1 MRSLRS
7 KRKNK
12 ESIADDN
19 KFQTIVSLVQNLN
32 EKELKALIEGIELTW
47 QAVNKVSQAKIFVNG
62 KLDEIDSAEMLL
74 EE

>member
-1 MRSLRS
+1 MRNLRLKKKS
-7 KRKNK
+7 S
-12 ESIADDN
+12 EPDMADD
-19 KFQTIVSLVQNLN
+19 KFQIIVNLVQNLN
-32 EKELKALIEGIELTW
+32 KKELEALKEGIDLTW